1 MPGQPPE
8 GEPAPADGR
17 LPAAAL
23 ATLAGAPLGAYLH
36 VPFCA
41 SRCGYCDFNTYTATE
56 LPGVSAAGFAGV
68 LEAELALAARVLGE
82 APAGRPVDTV
92 FVGGGTPTM
101 LPAADLVRLL
111 AGVRAELGL
120 SPGYEATTE
129 ANPDSVDPASLAEL
143 REGGFTRVS
152 FGVQST
158 APHVLAVLD
167 RTHGP
172 ARPAQAIRE
181 ARDAG
186 FAHVSADLII
196 GTPGESDDD
205 VRRTL
210 DAVLDAGV
218 DHVSAY
224 ALIVEEGTRLARSVA
239 RGEVP
244 APDDD
249 VAAHRWELVDAL
261 LEEAGLAWYET
272 SNWARPG
279 GECRHNLGYWQ
290 GGNWWGAGPGAHGHV
305 GGVRWWNVRHP
316 AAYAERIAAGRSP
329 AQARE
334 VLTPAERHDEAVML
348 GLRTRDGVAL
358 AELGERERGRL
369 ATLPV
374 ETARGR
380 VVVRREARL
389 RADGIVRDLL
399 A

>member
-1 MPGQPPE
+1 MPGLPPD
-8 GEPAPADGR
+8 GEPAPDDGR
-17 LPAAAL
+17 LPPAAL
-23 ATLAGAPLGAYLH
+23 ATLAEAPLGAYLH

-56 LPGVSAAGFAGV
+56 LPGVSSATFADV

-101 LPAADLVRLL
+101 LPAGDLVRLL
-111 AGVRAELGL
+111 TRVRVELGL
-120 SPGYEATTE
+120 AAGFEATTE
-129 ANPDSVDPASLAEL
+129 ANPDSVDPAYLERL

-158 APHVLAVLD
+158 AAKVLAVLD
-167 RTHGP
+167 RTHAP
-172 ARPAQAIRE
+172 ERPEQAIRE

-196 GTPGESDDD
+196 GTPGETDED

-210 DAVLDAGV
+210 DAVLGAGV

-239 RGEVP
+239 RGETP

-249 VAAHRWELVDAL
+249 IAAHRWELVDDL
-261 LEEAGLAWYET
+261 LTQAGFAWYET

-316 AAYAERIAAGRSP
+316 AAYAERIGAGRSP

-334 VLTPAERHDEAVML
+334 LLTDAERHDEAVML
-348 GLRTRDGVAL
+348 GLRTREGVAL
-358 AELGERERGRL
+358 GELLERERARL
-369 ATLPV
+369 SSVPV
-374 ETARGR
+374 EVVDGR
-380 VVVRREARL
+380 VVVRRDARL

-399 A
+399 V